1 MMNLDTLQ
9 VNYHAMLLQSPDPS
23 ALLDLDSGLLIDVN
37 EKVEAFTGLTREQ
50 LLGMTLAD
58 LAVPGQPDGQAPA
71 DLLRPRVARA
81 FKGDSALFTMSLRR
95 ADGSAGPCE
104 LLLIRVPVP
113 GQRLLHV
120 RFVDI
125 SRRIRAEQ
133 LRDGQ
138 ARVLEMVAR
147 GAPLEHILDKLM
159 HLIEGQSDG
168 VLCSVMLLDEDG
180 VTVHPASGP
189 SLPPSYMAALNGLQI
204 GPEVG
209 SCGAA
214 MFRNEV
220 VIASDIAT
228 DPRWEPFKSLAL
240 PHGLR
245 ACWSTPIAPDKQ
257 HVLGSFAMY
266 YRDVRS
272 PTDGDMHLIGIATH
286 LAGIAIERTRREREL
301 ALHREHLEELVA
313 ARTADMTRAME
324 RADQVNRDLT
334 SALGTLSLAQ
344 DELVRRDKMAA
355 LGALVAGVA
364 HELNTPIGNSLVV
377 ATSLAERTRVIAAS
391 VADGLRRSELES
403 YLADSGEASELLT
416 RNLKR
421 AASLVAGFKQIAVDH
436 ASLER
441 REFSLT
447 ELLSDLAAPLR
458 VAAKGAH
465 VKVELALEP
474 DLAMDSY
481 PGPLSQVVTELFENC
496 LAHAFPDGDGGVVRI
511 GAAVRAGDLLAV
523 TVEDNGA
530 GMAPEV
536 QAHVYDPF
544 YTTRLGAGRSG
555 LGLHVAHN
563 IVTNILG
570 GRIDLR
576 SAPGEGAR
584 FTLLLPVAAPS
595 MPAAP

>member
-1 MMNLDTLQ
+1 MNLDTLQ

-58 LAVPGQPDGQAPA
+58 LCLPAQADGQTAA
-71 DLLRPRVARA
+71 DLLRPQVTRA
-81 FKGDSALFTMSLRR
+81 FKGDSALFSMAFRR
-95 ADGSAGPCE
+95 AEGHAAPCE
-104 LLLIRVPVP
+104 VLLIRVPIP
-113 GQRLLHV
+113 GRRLLHV

-125 SRRIRAEQ
+125 AHRLRADQ

-138 ARVLEMVAR
+138 ARVLELVAR
-147 GAPLEHILDKLM
+147 GAPLKDILDRLM
-159 HLIEGQSDG
+159 LLIEGQSEG
-168 VLCSVMLLDEDG
+168 VLCSVLLLDEDG
-180 VTVHPASGP
+180 VSVHAVSGP
-189 SLPPSYMAALNGLQI
+189 SLPPDYLASLEGLHI
-204 GPEVG
+204 GPNAG
-209 SCGAA
+209 SCGAS
-214 MFRNEV
+214 MYFNEIV
-220 VIASDIAT
+220 VVPDIMA
-228 DPRWEPFKSLAL
+228 DPDWAPYARLAA
-240 PHGLR
+240 PYGLR
-245 ACWSTPIAPDKQ
+245 ASWSTPISPD
-257 HVLGSFAMY
+257 HRTVLGSFAMY
-266 YRDVRS
+266 YREVRK
-272 PTDGDMHLIGIATH
+272 PTEADMHLLEIANH

-301 ALHREHLEELVA
+301 TQHREHLEELVA

-377 ATSLAERTRVIAAS
+377 ATSLAERTRIIAAS
-391 VADGLRRSELES
+391 VADGLRRSELEA

-441 REFSLT
+441 REFLLT
-447 ELLSDLAAPLR
+447 DLLSDLAAPLR

-465 VKVELALEP
+465 VKVELALAP

-511 GAAVRAGDLLAV
+511 GAAMRTRDALAI

-584 FTLLLPVAAPS
+584 FTLLLPVAAPT

>member
-1 MMNLDTLQ
+1 MNLDTLQ
-9 VNYHAMLLQSPDPS
+9 VNYHAMLLQSPDSS
-23 ALLDLDSGLLIDVN
+23 ALLDLDSGLLVDVN
-37 EKVEAFTGLTREQ
+37 ERAEAFAGLTREQ

-58 LAVPGQPDGQAPA
+58 LCLPTQPDGQAAA
-71 DLLRPRVARA
+71 DLLRPFVARA
-81 FKGDSALFTMSLRR
+81 FKGDSTLFTMSLFR
-95 ADGSAGPCE
+95 AGGGSAPCE
-104 LLLIRVPVP
+104 MLLIRVPIP

-138 ARVLEMVAR
+138 ARVLELVAR
-147 GAPLEHILDKLM
+147 GAPLEDIFDNLM
-159 HLIEGQSDG
+159 HVIEGQSDG
-168 VLCSVMLLDEDG
+168 VLCSVLLLDEDG
-180 VTVHPASGP
+180 ITVRPASGP
-189 SLPPSYMAALNGLQI
+189 SLPPSYMAALNGVRI
-204 GPEVG
+204 GPAAG
-209 SCGAA
+209 SCGSS
-214 MFRNEV
+214 MFRNEI
-220 VIASDIAT
+220 VIVPDIET
-228 DPRWEPFKSLAL
+228 DPLWQPYKAL
-240 PHGLR
+240 VAPHGLR
-245 ACWSTPIAPDKQ
+245 ACWSTPISPDKE

-266 YRDVRS
+266 YREVRS
-272 PTDGDMHLIGIATH
+272 PTEDDMHLIEVASH

-313 ARTADMTRAME
+313 ARTSEMTRAME
-324 RADQVNRDLT
+324 RADHVNRELT

-377 ATSLAERTRVIAAS
+377 ATSLAERTRVIAAG
-391 VADGLRRSELES
+391 VADGLRRSELEK
-403 YLADSGEASELLT
+403 YLADAREAGELLT

-441 REFSLT
+441 RAFSLT
-447 ELLSDLAAPLR
+447 DLLSDLAAPLR
-458 VAAKGAH
+458 VAAKGSR
-465 VKVELALEP
+465 VKVELALAP

-496 LAHAFPDGDGGVVRI
+496 LAHAFPDGGGVVRI
-511 GAAVRAGDLLAV
+511 GAAMRTRELLAV
-523 TVEDNGA
+523 TVDDNGA

-544 YTTRLGAGRSG
+544 YTTRMGAGRSG

-563 IVTNILG
+563 LVTNILG

-584 FTLLLPVAAPS
+584 FTLLLPVVAPS